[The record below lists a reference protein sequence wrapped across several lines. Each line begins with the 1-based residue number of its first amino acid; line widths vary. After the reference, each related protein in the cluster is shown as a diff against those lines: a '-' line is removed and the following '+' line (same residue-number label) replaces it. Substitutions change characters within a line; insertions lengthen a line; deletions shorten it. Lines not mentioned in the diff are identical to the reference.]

1 MEWETGTKMA
11 SNWDYATDLMPQNS
25 SSKLE
30 LTLGAISDIQ
40 SNQINPI
47 VGLTN
52 QSLHPTQPPV
62 LLRRS
67 RDREVF
73 CLVEGCKADLS
84 KCRDY
89 HKKHKVCEVH
99 SKTPVVMVGG
109 KEQRFCQQ
117 CSR

>member
-1 MEWETGTKMA
+1 MA
-11 SNWDYATDLMPQNS
+11 SNWDYGTSLAPQS
-25 SSKLE
+25 SYSKLD
-30 LTLGAISDIQ
+30 LTLGAISDIRL
-40 SNQINPI
+40 NQINPI

-52 QSLHPTQPPV
+52 QLLLPTEPPAPS
-62 LLRRS
+62 RRS
-67 RDREVF
+67 RDREVS

-89 HKKHKVCEVH
+89 HRKHKVCEAH